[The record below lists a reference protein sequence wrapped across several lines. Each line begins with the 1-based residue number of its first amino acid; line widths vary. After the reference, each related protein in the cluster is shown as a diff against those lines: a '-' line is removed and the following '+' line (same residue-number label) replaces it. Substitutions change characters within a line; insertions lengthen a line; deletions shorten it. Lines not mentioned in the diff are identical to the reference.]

1 MVAAHPLCPLAVSLR
16 VDRLTMRIDAINE
29 RLLGRLSAIRHQGG
43 GRHG

>member
-1 MVAAHPLCPLAVSLR
+1 VSLR

-43 GRHG
+43 GRDG

>member
-1 MVAAHPLCPLAVSLR
+1 
-16 VDRLTMRIDAINE
+16 MRIDAINE